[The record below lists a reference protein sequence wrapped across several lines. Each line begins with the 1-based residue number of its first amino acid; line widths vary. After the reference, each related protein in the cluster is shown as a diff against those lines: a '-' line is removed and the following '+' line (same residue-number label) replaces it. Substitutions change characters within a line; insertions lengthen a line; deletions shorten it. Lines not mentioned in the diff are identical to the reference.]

1 MKMLIYRENIDEQ
14 YEMKYS
20 MIVEAEV
27 FELESAKSR
36 YSKTSL

>member
-20 MIVEAEV
+20 MIVEAEA
-27 FELESAKSR
+27 FELESTKSR
-36 YSKTSL
+36 